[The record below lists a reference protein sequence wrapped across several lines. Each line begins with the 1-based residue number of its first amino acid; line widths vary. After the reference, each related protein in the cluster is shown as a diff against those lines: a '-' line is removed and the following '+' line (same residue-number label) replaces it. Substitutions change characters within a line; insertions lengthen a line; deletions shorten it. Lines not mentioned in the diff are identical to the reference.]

1 MIGWIILA
9 VVVIIVIAVI
19 AMYNGLV
26 QARIKVD
33 NAWSQIDVQL
43 QRRFDLIP
51 NFVETVKGY
60 MTHESETF
68 EKIAELRTAWAN
80 TDNVSE
86 KATLDNELSTA
97 LKTIM
102 AVSESYPELKANQN
116 FSELSEELRNTEN
129 KISFSRQFYNDTV
142 TMYNTKL
149 EIFPSNIIAGMF
161 NFKARDLFEA
171 ENEEAKMLK
180 LILENNIT
188 IDFERELGFLPYS
201 SFFKRLF

>member
-9 VVVIIVIAVI
+9 IVIILVIAI
-19 AMYNGLV
+19 IGMYNSLV
-26 QARIKVD
+26 QSKIKVD

-60 MTHESETF
+60 MTHEKETF
-68 EKIAELRTAWAN
+68 EKIAELRTSWAN
-80 TDNVSE
+80 TQSVSE
-86 KATLDNELSTA
+86 KANLDNQLSTA

-116 FSELSEELRNTEN
+116 FADLSEELRNTEN

-149 EIFPSNIIAGMF
+149 EVFPSNIIAGMF
-161 NFKARDLFEA
+161 NFKARDLFKA
-171 ENEEAKMLK
+171 ESEEARKNVK
-180 LILENNIT
+180 V
-188 IDFERELGFLPYS
+188 DFGS
-201 SFFKRLF
+201 NS

>member
-1 MIGWIILA
+1 MLWFILA
-9 VVVIIVIAVI
+9 LVALLLIYFSL
-19 AMYNGLV
+19 YNTLITLKH
-26 QARIKVD
+26 RVD

-68 EKIAELRTAWAN
+68 EKIAQLRTSWAN
-80 TDNVSE
+80 AGSVSE
-86 KATLDNELSTA
+86 KAELDNQLSGA

-102 AVSESYPELKANQN
+102 AVSENYPELKANTN

-129 KISFSRQFYNDTV
+129 KISFSRQFYNDSV

-149 EIFPSNIIAGMF
+149 ELFPSNIVAGMF
-161 NFKARDLFEA
+161 NFKARELFAAESDEA
-171 ENEEAKMLK
+171 RKNVKVDF
-180 LILENNIT
+180 NN
-188 IDFERELGFLPYS
+188 
-201 SFFKRLF
+201 

>member
-1 MIGWIILA
+1 MLIAL
-9 VVVIIVIAVI
+9 IVIAVI
-19 AMYNGLV
+19 IIAIIGIYNSLV
-26 QARIKVD
+26 SSKLKVD

-68 EKIAELRTAWAN
+68 EKIAALRTSWAN
-80 TDNVSE
+80 SSSVGE
-86 KATLDNELSTA
+86 KAKLDGELSGA

-102 AVSESYPELKANQN
+102 AVSENYPELKANTN

-129 KISFSRQFYNDTV
+129 KISFSRQFYNDSV

-149 EIFPSNIIAGMF
+149 ELFPSNIVAGMF
-161 NFKARDLFEA
+161 NF
-171 ENEEAKMLK
+171 
-180 LILENNIT
+180 T
-188 IDFERELGFLPYS
+188 PRELFAAES
-201 SFFKRLF
+201 DEARKNVKVDFNK

>member
-1 MIGWIILA
+1 MGWIILA
-9 VVVIIVIAVI
+9 IVVIIVIAVI

-60 MTHESETF
+60 MTHEKETF
-68 EKIAELRTAWAN
+68 EKITSLRSSWAN
-80 TDNVSE
+80 AGSISE
-86 KATLDNELSTA
+86 KAQLDGELSTA

-149 EIFPSNIIAGMF
+149 EVFPSNIIAGMF
-161 NFKARDLFEA
+161 NFKPRDLFKAESDEA
-171 ENEEAKMLK
+171 RKNVKVDFG
-180 LILENNIT
+180 NNA
-188 IDFERELGFLPYS
+188 
-201 SFFKRLF
+201 

>member
-1 MIGWIILA
+1 MVWVILA
-9 VVVIIVIAVI
+9 IIIIVVIALIC
-19 AMYNGLV
+19 MYNSLV
-26 QARIKVD
+26 QAKIKVD

-60 MTHESETF
+60 MAHESETF
-68 EKIAELRTAWAN
+68 EKIAKLRTSWAN
-80 TDNVSE
+80 TESVAQ
-86 KATLDNELSTA
+86 KASIDNELSTA

-102 AVSESYPELKANQN
+102 AVSESYPDLKANQN

-149 EIFPSNIIAGMF
+149 EVFPSNIIAGMF

-171 ENEEAKMLK
+171 ESDEARKNVK
-180 LILENNIT
+180 V
-188 IDFERELGFLPYS
+188 DFGNRG
-201 SFFKRLF
+201 

>member
-1 MIGWIILA
+1 MVWFLG
-9 VVVIIVIAVI
+9 IIVFLAIIII

-26 QARIKVD
+26 TSRQKVK

-60 MTHESETF
+60 MQHEKDTLT
-68 EKIAELRTAWAN
+68 KVTELRTSWAN
-80 TDNVSE
+80 ATTVDE
-86 KATLDNELSTA
+86 KAELNNQLSGA

-102 AVSESYPELKANQN
+102 AVSENYPDLKANQN
-116 FSELSEELRNTEN
+116 FMELQEELRNTEN

-149 EIFPSNIIAGMF
+149 EVFPSNIIANMF
-161 NFKARDLFEA
+161 AFKPETLFAA
-171 ENEEAKMLK
+171 ESEEARKNVK
-180 LILENNIT
+180 VDFNN
-188 IDFERELGFLPYS
+188 
-201 SFFKRLF
+201 

>member
-1 MIGWIILA
+1 MGWIILI
-9 VVVIIVIAVI
+9 IIVAII
-19 AMYNGLV
+19 IFIISIYNGLIT
-26 QARIKVD
+26 AKLKVE

-68 EKIAELRTAWAN
+68 EKITALRTSWAN
-80 TDNVSE
+80 SSSVGE
-86 KATLDNELSTA
+86 KAKLDSELSGT

-102 AVSESYPELKANQN
+102 AVSENYPELKANTN

-129 KISFSRQFYNDTV
+129 KISFSRQFYNDSV

-149 EIFPSNIIAGMF
+149 ELFPSNIVAGMF
-161 NFKARDLFEA
+161 NFKS
-171 ENEEAKMLK
+171 
-180 LILENNIT
+180 
-188 IDFERELGFLPYS
+188 RELFAAESDEARKNVKVDFY
-201 SFFKRLF
+201 K